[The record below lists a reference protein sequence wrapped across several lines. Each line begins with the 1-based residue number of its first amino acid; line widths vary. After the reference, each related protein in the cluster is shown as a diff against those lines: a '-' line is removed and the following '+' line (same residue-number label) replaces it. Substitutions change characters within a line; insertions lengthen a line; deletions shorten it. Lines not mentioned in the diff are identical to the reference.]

1 MTSIRSTF
9 VATLLWLCLVSL
21 NQCRGEDTAEETKIL
36 KETVR
41 RYFASIG
48 GYHEGDLITRSQVED
63 LQLYLRRTR
72 GHSAATHARILRRIL
87 PDDSRLV
94 RLFYQKN
101 GAELLRQAAV
111 KNGGYEVFDRLSRS
125 TAKYSQLVEAT
136 DRGSIEKL
144 NRLTDEESQQQL
156 AAREEKSGKNKGYV
170 RLSRI
175 YTIEEYLAAIIS
187 PTKTETPIAPEEA
200 PQQ

>member
-1 MTSIRSTF
+1 MTSIRPMF
-9 VATLLWLCLVSL
+9 VATLLWLCWMSL
-21 NQCRGEDTAEETKIL
+21 SQCRGDDPAKDAKKLE
-36 KETVR
+36 ETVR

-48 GYHEGDLITRSQVED
+48 GYHEGDLISRSQVED
-63 LQLYLRRTR
+63 LQVYLRRTQ

-125 TAKYSQLVEAT
+125 TAKYARLVEAT

-144 NRLTDEESQQQL
+144 NQLTDEELKKLL
-156 AAREEKSGKNKGYV
+156 ATKEKSEANKSRV
-170 RLSRI
+170 KSSRI
-175 YTIEEYLAAIIS
+175 YTIEDYLEAVIPAE
-187 PTKTETPIAPEEA
+187 TKRLVTPEKAP
-200 PQQ
+200 